1 MWSMVI
7 IHDKR
12 HIYAIPASEFK
23 TFWRQHMPYV
33 TEPVEGH
40 NEHVMRVTYGEH
52 VRYIDMYLFK
62 QHAMPAIGNE
72 RLMNAIKRGKHEAR
86 YQKSMERRGA
96 RGAYRN
102 R

>member
-12 HIYAIPASEFK
+12 HIYAIPAAEFK

-33 TEPVEGH
+33 AEPVEGH

-52 VRYIDMYLFK
+52 VRYIDMYGFK
-62 QHAMPAIGNE
+62 NVMSDIGE
-72 RLMNAIKRGKHEAR
+72 ARLMAAIKRGKHEAR